1 MRRAFPDVH
10 VNKVRHKNNN
20 VKGAA
25 KFFFGGGA
33 HTYAGGGARA
43 YART

>member
-1 MRRAFPDVH
+1 MRRANPVA
-10 VNKVRHKNNN
+10 VRSKVQHKNNN